1 MIKGRKL
8 KIFSFF
14 AGCGILDLGFE
25 KVGYDIEF
33 VNEFFKPFQDA
44 YIYSRKMM
52 KISGTV
58 IRNRRQSLNSM
69 VSRILRQT
77 VSAILPASLFR

>member
-1 MIKGRKL
+1 MAKGRKL

-25 KVGYDIEF
+25 KAGYDIEF

-44 YIYSRKMM
+44 YIWVAQISRQR
-52 KISGTV
+52 V
-58 IRNRRQSLNSM
+58 SM
-69 VSRILRQT
+69 PYMDSQARSFSFTIG
-77 VSAILPASLFR
+77 

>member
-1 MIKGRKL
+1 MAKGRKL

-25 KVGYDIEF
+25 KAGYDIEF

-52 KISGTV
+52 KIHSDEELTFHLKCG
-58 IRNRRQSLNSM
+58 LNLRE
-69 VSRILRQT
+69 RILK
-77 VSAILPASLFR
+77 

>member
-33 VNEFFKPFQDA
+33 VNEPVVLD
-44 YIYSRKMM
+44 
-52 KISGTV
+52 KI
-58 IRNRRQSLNSM
+58 I
-69 VSRILRQT
+69 
-77 VSAILPASLFR
+77 

>member
-1 MIKGRKL
+1 MAKGRKL

-25 KVGYDIEF
+25 KAGYDIEF

-44 YIYSRKMM
+44 YIY
-52 KISGTV
+52 
-58 IRNRRQSLNSM
+58 LM
-69 VSRILRQT
+69 VYK
-77 VSAILPASLFR
+77 